1 MEVITI
7 LEKLE
12 TFKIVYETQNF
23 SKAAELLFVS
33 QPTVSAHIKQLEEEL
48 NTQLFIRNGR
58 MNIAATPQ
66 AHLLYQ
72 RSLNLLDDWQH
83 LYQEIQ
89 QGTQQL
95 IPCRIGVSHTFAIY
109 LLPDLLIGLYARF
122 PHIQFQVEM
131 INSAAVLHAVEQHE
145 LDLGIIEKPLS
156 ASTVERY
163 PLMSDRLV
171 LAGNPVAGPWLV
183 REQSS
188 GVYYYM
194 KRYLEEQNIQTPVLE
209 IANNEMIVAL
219 LKKGFGSSII
229 SVRATGEIPYKE
241 LGEQYQRQFYL
252 IKRPRDSY
260 KELTACAS
268 FIRDWQEDPE

>member
-1 MEVITI
+1 MEVITL

-58 MNIAATPQ
+58 MNISSTPQ

-72 RSLNLLDDWQH
+72 RGLNLLDDWQH

-95 IPCRIGVSHTFAIY
+95 VPCRIGVSHTFAIY
-109 LLPDLLIGLYARF
+109 LLPDLLMRLYTRF

-131 INSAAVLHAVEQHE
+131 MNSAAVLHAVEQHE

-156 ASTVERY
+156 AATVERY
-163 PLMSDRLV
+163 PLMSDQLV
-171 LAGNPVAGPWLV
+171 LAGDPAVGPWLV

-194 KRYLEEQNIQTPVLE
+194 KRYLEEQNIQTPILQ

-219 LKKGFGSSII
+219 LKKGFGCSII
-229 SVRATGEIPYKE
+229 SARAAGDVPHED
-241 LGEQYQRQFYL
+241 LGERYRRQFYL
-252 IKRPRDSY
+252 IKRTRDSY
-260 KELTACAS
+260 KEFAACAS
-268 FIRDWQEDPE
+268 FIRQWQEE